1 MAVTDEITYYMRP
14 VNGDDS
20 ADGMSFATAWKTWRH
35 TFNTLTNAGG
45 YTPGATFW
53 GSRLLLANEGGSY
66 TGPYHGPTGAEYD
79 YRIDSLFTSIGNQF
93 MIQGVSSDGNA
104 YEDVNFVFD
113 MSGFTYE
120 YWLYC
125 FSSVN
130 VNSANGLSFKNITW
144 RGLSA
149 DAGAKG
155 ILTTLYDNEA
165 ARMVSYDNCIFE
177 DNEVVES
184 LFGYGGYNGSYDFI
198 NCIFRRNNS
207 YNNNKGCISSNYH
220 NYNSQRNSGLQ
231 LYECEIHSNNKHADS
246 SPYIL
251 ATPGPLGNQ
260 NVKILNSV
268 FYDNGNAD
276 SDIVLH
282 FNAQTEAAN
291 IRIQDCVFFGNA
303 GTGIYYRSA
312 NTDANYGDSI
322 YGSKIIS
329 CVFALNNK
337 SIDAEATP
345 GVRQAM
351 FTNNLFY
358 NNTVVD
364 IPTWMSG
371 TTGWGISNT
380 VGNPA
385 FTNGQSGDFSA
396 ALTSPVFVNSR
407 DVRFPIGGRYVVQTE
422 STSTLPTIVSFF

>member
-1 MAVTDEITYYMRP
+1 M
-14 VNGDDS
+14 
-20 ADGMSFATAWKTWRH
+20 
-35 TFNTLTNAGG
+35 
-45 YTPGATFW
+45 
-53 GSRLLLANEGGSY
+53 
-66 TGPYHGPTGAEYD
+66 
-79 YRIDSLFTSIGNQF
+79 
-93 MIQGVSSDGNA
+93 
-104 YEDVNFVFD
+104 
-113 MSGFTYE
+113 
-120 YWLYC
+120 
-125 FSSVN
+125 
-130 VNSANGLSFKNITW
+130 
-144 RGLSA
+144 
-149 DAGAKG
+149 
-155 ILTTLYDNEA
+155 
-165 ARMVSYDNCIFE
+165 
-177 DNEVVES
+177 
-184 LFGYGGYNGSYDFI
+184 
-198 NCIFRRNNS
+198 
-207 YNNNKGCISSNYH
+207 
-220 NYNSQRNSGLQ
+220 
-231 LYECEIHSNNKHADS
+231 
-246 SPYIL
+246 
-251 ATPGPLGNQ
+251 
-260 NVKILNSV
+260 LNSV

-282 FNAQTEAAN
+282 FNPQTEAAN

-312 NTDANYGDSI
+312 NNDANYGDSI